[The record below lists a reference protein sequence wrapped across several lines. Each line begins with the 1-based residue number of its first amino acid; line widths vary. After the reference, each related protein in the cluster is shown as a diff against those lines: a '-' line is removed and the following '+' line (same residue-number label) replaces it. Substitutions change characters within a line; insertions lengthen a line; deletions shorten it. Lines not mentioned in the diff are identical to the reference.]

1 VGTDAV
7 VGAVPV
13 AKRRRAPARPSGP
26 ELTALAFWAPAA
38 VILLVWVI
46 YPSFA
51 TVYRSFF
58 DRTGQN
64 FVGLANFQR
73 IFTDPATL
81 VVLRNNAIWVLIFP
95 AVVTAL
101 GVVFAVLLERVRYK
115 LVMRTL
121 LFMPMAISLLASSV
135 IWRIV
140 YQTDPSVG
148 LVNAS
153 LAGVANAVAPP
164 GQYPAAR
171 PSQTDLVQPT
181 SGGGWRLTSDLSAG
195 SVAKIGLIG
204 FPPADIP
211 SSAANAVEPA
221 QQTGAITGV
230 VWRDFTVGGGTPGVV
245 DPGEKGMPG
254 VKVDLVGPSG
264 AAAQTTTGP
273 DGAFTFSGVG
283 SGTYHVQADAASF
296 RNGFAGVP
304 WLGSTSIFGHQVSL
318 ITPAIIVAAIWVW
331 AGFATVTMSAGLATL
346 SRDSLEAARIDGASE
361 WQVFRNVTVPLLA
374 PVITVTFLTLT
385 INALKIFDLVYAIT
399 PGNEVPNSSVLAVEM
414 YLRSFTGGLGDRGMG
429 SSLAVLLFVLVVPIM
444 ALNIRR
450 FRGEQ
455 Q

>member
-1 VGTDAV
+1 VGTGAV
-7 VGAVPV
+7 AGAVPV
-13 AKRRRAPARPSGP
+13 ARRRRAPARPSGP

-38 VILLVWVI
+38 VILLVWVV

-51 TVYRSFF
+51 TIYRSLF

-81 VVLRNNAIWVLIFP
+81 VVLRNNAIWVLVFP
-95 AVVTAL
+95 AIVTGL
-101 GVVFAVLLERVRYK
+101 GVVFAVLLERVPYK
-115 LVMRTL
+115 LLLRTI
-121 LFMPMAISLLASSV
+121 LFTPMAVSLLASGV

-140 YQTDPSVG
+140 YQTDPGIG
-148 LVNAS
+148 LVNAPV
-153 LAGVANAVAPP
+153 AGVANLVSPP
-164 GQYPAAR
+164 GPFPGAR
-171 PSQTDLVQPT
+171 PSQTDVVQPAADGSWRI
-181 SGGGWRLTSDLSAG
+181 SGGLAAG
-195 SVAKIGLIG
+195 SVARIGLIG
-204 FPPADIP
+204 FPPAEIP
-211 SSAANAVEPA
+211 SGARDAVDPA
-221 QQTGAITGV
+221 PRPGAITGV
-230 VWRDFTVGGGTPGVV
+230 VWRDFTPGGGTPGVV

-254 VKVDLVGPSG
+254 VKVDLVGPGG
-264 AAAQTTTGP
+264 ATAQTTTGP
-273 DGAFTFSGVG
+273 DGTFTFGGVG
-283 SGTYHVQADAASF
+283 SGQYHVQADAASF
-296 RNGFAGVP
+296 RTGFPGVP
-304 WLGSTSIFGHQVSL
+304 WLGSTTILGRSVSL

-399 PGNEVPNSSVLAVEM
+399 PGNEVPDSSVLAVEM
-414 YLRSFTGGLGDRGMG
+414 YLRSFTGGLGDQGMG
-429 SSLAVLLFVLVVPIM
+429 SSLAVLLFLLVVPIM

-450 FRGEQ
+450 FRGEG
-455 Q
+455 

>member
-7 VGAVPV
+7 VGAVP
-13 AKRRRAPARPSGP
+13 AARRRRAPARPSGP

-46 YPSFA
+46 YPSLA
-51 TVYRSFF
+51 TIYRSFF

-81 VVLRNNAIWVLIFP
+81 VVLRNNAIWVLVFP
-95 AVVTAL
+95 AVVTGL

-121 LFMPMAISLLASSV
+121 LFMPMAISLLASGV

-140 YQTDPSVG
+140 YQTDPNVG
-148 LVNAS
+148 LVNAPLS
-153 LAGVANAVAPP
+153 SVANAVAPP
-164 GQYPAAR
+164 GPYPGAR
-171 PSQTDLVQPT
+171 PSQPDLVKQA
-181 SGGGWRLTSDLSAG
+181 SDGSWQLTSDLSAG

-204 FPPADIP
+204 FPPAQIP
-211 SSAANAVEPA
+211 SSAREAVEP
-221 QQTGAITGV
+221 QTQSGAITGV
-230 VWRDFTVGGGTPGVV
+230 VWRDFTPGGGTAGVV
-245 DPGEKGMPG
+245 DQGEKAMPG
-254 VKVDLVGPSG
+254 VEVDLVGASG
-264 AAAQTTTGP
+264 TTTRTTTGS
-273 DGAFTFSGVG
+273 DGTFTFSGVG

-296 RNGFAGVP
+296 RSGFPGIA
-304 WLGSTSIFGHQVSL
+304 WLGSASIFGHDVSL

-414 YLRSFTGGLGDRGMG
+414 YLRSFTGGLGDQGLG
-429 SSLAVLLFVLVVPIM
+429 SSLAVLLFLLVVPIM

-455 Q
+455 

>member
-1 VGTDAV
+1 MSTDAT

-13 AKRRRAPARPSGP
+13 ARRRRAPAQRGGP
-26 ELTALAFWAPAA
+26 GLTALAFWAPAG

-46 YPSFA
+46 YPSIA
-51 TVYRSFF
+51 TVYRSLF
-58 DRTGQN
+58 DQTGQN

-73 IFTDPATL
+73 IFTDSATL
-81 VVLRNNAIWVLIFP
+81 VVLRNNAIWVLVFP

-101 GVVFAVLLERVRYK
+101 GVSFAVLLERVRYK
-115 LVMRTL
+115 LLLRTI
-121 LFMPMAISLLASSV
+121 LFMPMAISLLASGV

-140 YQTDPSVG
+140 YQPDPAIG
-148 LVNAS
+148 LVNAPLS
-153 LAGVANAVAPP
+153 RIANAVSPP
-164 GQYPAAR
+164 GPYPGAR
-171 PSQTDLVQPT
+171 PSQPDAVQAT
-181 SGGGWRLTSDLSAG
+181 SDGSWRLASGLAAG

-204 FPPADIP
+204 FPPSEI
-211 SSAANAVEPA
+211 SGSAQDAAEPA
-221 QQTGAITGV
+221 QRPDAITGV
-230 VWRDFTVGGGTPGVV
+230 VWRDFTVGGGSPGAI
-245 DPGEKGMPG
+245 DSDEKGMPG
-254 VKVDLVGPSG
+254 VKVDLVRPDGSTT
-264 AAAQTTTGP
+264 QVTTGA
-273 DGAFTFSGVG
+273 DGAFTFTGVG

-296 RNGFAGVP
+296 RSGFQGVA
-304 WLGSTSIFGHQVSL
+304 WLGRANLFGRQVSL

-361 WQVFRNVTVPLLA
+361 WQVFRMVTIPLLA

-399 PGNEVPNSSVLAVEM
+399 PGNAIPDSSVLAVEM
-414 YLRSFTGGLGDRGMG
+414 YLRSFTGGLGDQGMG
-429 SSLAVLLFVLVVPIM
+429 SSLAVLLFLLVVPIM

-455 Q
+455 

>member
-1 VGTDAV
+1 VGTGAV

-46 YPSFA
+46 YPSLA
-51 TVYRSFF
+51 TIYRSFF
-58 DRTGQN
+58 DRTGQ
-64 FVGLANFQR
+64 FAGLANFQR

-81 VVLRNNAIWVLIFP
+81 VVLRNNAIWVLVFP
-95 AVVTAL
+95 AVVTGL
-101 GVVFAVLLERVRYK
+101 GVIFAVLLERVPYK
-115 LVMRTL
+115 LVMRTV
-121 LFMPMAISLLASSV
+121 LFMPMAISLLASGV

-140 YQTDPSVG
+140 YQTDPGIG
-148 LVNAS
+148 LVNAP
-153 LAGVANAVAPP
+153 LANIANVVEPP
-164 GQYPAAR
+164 GPYPGAR
-171 PSQTDLVQPT
+171 PSQADVVQAA
-181 SGGGWRLTSDLSAG
+181 SDGSWRLTSDLSAG
-195 SVAKIGLIG
+195 SVARVGLIG
-204 FPPADIP
+204 FKPSEIP
-211 SSAANAVEPA
+211 SSARDAVDPP
-221 QQTGAITGV
+221 QRSGAITGV
-230 VWRDFTVGGGTPGVV
+230 VWRDFTAGGGAPGAV

-254 VKVDLVGPSG
+254 VKVDLVGTNG
-264 AAAQTTTGP
+264 TTAQTTTGP
-273 DGAFTFSGVG
+273 DGTFTFSGVG
-283 SGTYHVQADAASF
+283 SGSYHVQADAASF
-296 RNGFAGVP
+296 RSGFPGVP
-304 WLGSTSIFGHQVSL
+304 WLGRASIFGHDVSL

-399 PGNEVPNSSVLAVEM
+399 PGNEVPDSSVLAVEM
-414 YLRSFTGGLGDRGMG
+414 YLRSFTGGLGDQGMG
-429 SSLAVLLFVLVVPIM
+429 SSLAVLLFLLVVPIM

-450 FRGEQ
+450 FRGDQ
-455 Q
+455 